1 MKTVSVINQKGGVA
15 KTTTV
20 QALAS
25 GLKAKGY
32 RVLMVDL
39 DGQESLTVSTGA
51 RTGAN
56 ILDVLQG
63 HRTIKS
69 VIQTTPGGDIAVG
82 TEDLGKADLIIKG
95 KRAEYRLKEALT
107 EVQGLYDFCI
117 IDCPPS
123 LGILSVS
130 ALTASNSCIIP
141 VQADFFSL
149 KALDQ
154 LQGTIEVIR
163 GNTNRDLSIEGIL
176 VTRYS
181 PRTVLSRDAMEA
193 LKDKAQAL
201 GTRVFNTTIRECISI
216 KEAQAVKESIHTYAP
231 RSNASKD
238 YTALINEILEGKNDA
253 EKII

>member
-1 MKTVSVINQKGGVA
+1 MKTISVINQKGGVA

-25 GLKAKGY
+25 GLKARGY

-51 RTGAN
+51 STGAN
-56 ILDVLQG
+56 IFDVLQG
-63 HRTIKS
+63 KRAIRS
-69 VIQTTPGGDIAVG
+69 VIQATPGGDIAVG
-82 TEDLGKADLIIKG
+82 TEDLGKADLIIRGSK
-95 KRAEYRLKEALT
+95 AEYRLKEALT
-107 EVQGLYDFCI
+107 EVQGLYDYCI

-130 ALTASNSCIIP
+130 ALTASDSCIIP
-141 VQADFFSL
+141 VQADFYSL

-163 GNTNRDLSIEGIL
+163 GNTNRGLQIEGIL

-181 PRTVLSRDAMEA
+181 ARTVLSREALEA
-193 LKDKAQAL
+193 LKNKAQNM
-201 GTRVFNTTIRECISI
+201 GTKVFNATIRECISI

-238 YTALINEILEGKNDA
+238 YTAFIDELLEGK
-253 EKII
+253 

>member
-1 MKTVSVINQKGGVA
+1 M
-15 KTTTV
+15 
-20 QALAS
+20 
-25 GLKAKGY
+25 
-32 RVLMVDL
+32 
-39 DGQESLTVSTGA
+39 
-51 RTGAN
+51 
-56 ILDVLQG
+56 
-63 HRTIKS
+63 
-69 VIQTTPGGDIAVG
+69 
-82 TEDLGKADLIIKG
+82 
-95 KRAEYRLKEALT
+95 
-107 EVQGLYDFCI
+107 QGLYDFCI

-130 ALTASNSCIIP
+130 ALTASDTCIIP

-163 GNTNRDLSIEGIL
+163 NNTNRGLQIEGVL

-181 PRTVLSRDAMEA
+181 ARTVLSREALEA
-193 LKDKAQAL
+193 LKEKARNM

-238 YTALINEILEGKNDA
+238 YSALIDEILEGNNA
-253 EKII
+253 

>member
-25 GLKAKGY
+25 GLKARGY

-51 RTGAN
+51 STGGN

-63 HRTIKS
+63 RKPIKS
-69 VIQTTPGGDIAVG
+69 VIQETPGGDIIPG

-95 KRAEYRLKEALT
+95 NRAEYKLKEALT
-107 EVQGLYDFCI
+107 EVQGQYDYCF

-130 ALTASNSCIIP
+130 ALTASNTCIIP

-163 GNTNRDLSIEGIL
+163 RNTNRDLSVEGIL
-176 VTRYS
+176 ATRYS
-181 PRTVLSRDAMEA
+181 PRTVLSREALEA
-193 LKDKAQAL
+193 LKGKALAM

-216 KEAQAVKESIHTYAP
+216 KEAQAMKESIHTYAP

-238 YTALINEILEGKNDA
+238 YKALIDEILEGNTNA
-253 EKII
+253 

>member
-1 MKTVSVINQKGGVA
+1 MKTISVINQKGGVA

-25 GLKAKGY
+25 GLKNRGY

-51 RTGAN
+51 STGAN

-63 HRTIKS
+63 HKAIKS
-69 VIQTTPGGDIAVG
+69 VIQATPGGDIATG
-82 TEDLGKADLIIKG
+82 TEDLGKADLTVRG
-95 KRAEYRLKEALT
+95 KRAEYKLKEALT

-130 ALTASNSCIIP
+130 ALTASDTCIIP

-154 LQGTIEVIR
+154 LQGTIDVIR
-163 GNTNRDLSIEGIL
+163 KNTNNDLQIEGIL

-193 LKDKAQAL
+193 LRDKARTM
-201 GTRVFNTTIRECISI
+201 GTKVFDTTIRECISI
-216 KEAQAVKESIHTYAP
+216 KEAQAMKESIHTYAP

-238 YTALINEILEGKNDA
+238 YNALIDELLEGHHA
-253 EKII
+253 

>member
-1 MKTVSVINQKGGVA
+1 MKTISVINQKGGVA

-20 QALAS
+20 QAISS
-25 GLKAKGY
+25 GLKARGY
-32 RVLMVDL
+32 RVLMIDL

-51 RTGAN
+51 GAGAN

-63 HRTIKS
+63 NRRIRT
-69 VIQTTPGGDIAVG
+69 VIQTTPGGDIVTAS
-82 TEDLGKADLIIKG
+82 EDLGKADLLIRG
-95 KRAEYRLKEALT
+95 KKAEYRLKEALQ
-107 EVQGLYDFCI
+107 EIQGLYDFCF

-130 ALTASNSCIIP
+130 ALTASDTCIIP

-154 LQGTIEVIR
+154 LQGTLDVIR
-163 GNTNRDLSIEGIL
+163 ENTNKGLQIEGIL

-181 PRTVLSRDAMEA
+181 ARTVLSRDAMEA
-193 LKDKAQAL
+193 LKEKARSMN
-201 GTRVFNTTIRECISI
+201 TKVFNTTIRECISI
-216 KEAQAVKESIHTYAP
+216 KEAQAVRESIHTYAP

-238 YTALINEILEGKNDA
+238 YSALIDEILEGNNA
-253 EKII
+253 

>member
-1 MKTVSVINQKGGVA
+1 MKTISVINQKGGVA

-25 GLKAKGY
+25 GLKARGY

-51 RTGAN
+51 TTGAN
-56 ILDVLQG
+56 IFDVLQG
-63 HRTIKS
+63 KRAIRS
-69 VIQTTPGGDIAVG
+69 VIQATPGGDIAVG
-82 TEDLGKADLIIKG
+82 TEDLGKADLIIRGSK
-95 KRAEYRLKEALT
+95 AEYRLKEALT
-107 EVQGLYDFCI
+107 EVQGLYDYCV

-130 ALTASNSCIIP
+130 ALTASDSCIIP
-141 VQADFFSL
+141 VQADFYSL

-154 LQGTIEVIR
+154 LQGTIDVIR
-163 GNTNRDLSIEGIL
+163 RNTNRGLQIEGIL

-181 PRTVLSRDAMEA
+181 ARTVLSREALEA
-193 LKDKAQAL
+193 LKGKAQNM
-201 GTRVFNTTIRECISI
+201 GTKVVNATIRECISI

-238 YTALINEILEGKNDA
+238 YTAFIDELLEGNHNA
-253 EKII
+253 

>member
-1 MKTVSVINQKGGVA
+1 MKTIAVLNQKGGVG
-15 KTTTV
+15 KTTTT

-39 DGQESLTVSTGA
+39 DGQESLTASTGA
-51 RTGAN
+51 SAGAN

-63 HRTIKS
+63 HRKIKT
-69 VIQTTPGGDIAVG
+69 VIQATPGGDIVVG
-82 TEDLGKADLIIKG
+82 TEDLGKADLIIRG
-95 KRAEYRLKEALT
+95 NRAEYRLKEALT
-107 EVQGLYDFCI
+107 EVQALYDYCV

-130 ALTASNSCIIP
+130 ALTASNTCIIP
-141 VQADFFSL
+141 VQADFYSL

-154 LQGTIEVIR
+154 LQGTITVIR
-163 GNTNRDLSIEGIL
+163 QNTNRDLSIEGIL

-181 PRTVLSRDAMEA
+181 ARSVLSREAVSA
-193 LKDKAQAL
+193 LKDKARNMN
-201 GTRVFNTTIRECISI
+201 TKVFNTTIRECIAI

-238 YTALINEILEGKNDA
+238 YTAFIDELLEGNKDA
-253 EKII
+253 

>member
-1 MKTVSVINQKGGVA
+1 MKTISVINQKGGVA

-25 GLKAKGY
+25 GLKARGY

-51 RTGAN
+51 STGAN
-56 ILDVLQG
+56 IFDVLQG
-63 HRTIKS
+63 KKAIRS
-69 VIQTTPGGDIAVG
+69 VIQATPGGDIAVG
-82 TEDLGKADLIIKG
+82 TEDLGKADLIIRGSK
-95 KRAEYRLKEALT
+95 AEYRLKEALS

-130 ALTASNSCIIP
+130 ALTASDSCIIP
-141 VQADFFSL
+141 VQADFYSL

-163 GNTNRDLSIEGIL
+163 GNTNRGLQIEGIL

-181 PRTVLSRDAMEA
+181 ARTVLSREALEA
-193 LKDKAQAL
+193 LKNKAQNM
-201 GTRVFNTTIRECISI
+201 GTKVFNATIRECISI

-238 YTALINEILEGKNDA
+238 YTAFIDELLEGNKDA
-253 EKII
+253 

>member
-1 MKTVSVINQKGGVA
+1 MKTISVINQKGGVA

-25 GLKAKGY
+25 GLKGRGY

-39 DGQESLTVSTGA
+39 DGQESLTVCTGA
-51 RTGAN
+51 SAGAN

-63 HRTIKS
+63 SRSIKA
-69 VIQTTPGGDIAVG
+69 VIQSTPGGDIVTG
-82 TEDLGKADLIIKG
+82 TEDLGKADLIIRG
-95 KRAEYRLKEALT
+95 KKAEYRLKQALA

-130 ALTASNSCIIP
+130 ALTASDTCIIP

-163 GNTNRDLSIEGIL
+163 NNTNRGLQIEGVL

-181 PRTVLSRDAMEA
+181 ARTVLSREALEA
-193 LKDKAQAL
+193 LKEKARNM

-238 YTALINEILEGKNDA
+238 YSALIDEILEGNNA
-253 EKII
+253 

>member
-1 MKTVSVINQKGGVA
+1 MKTISVINQKGGVA

-25 GLKAKGY
+25 GLKNRGY

-39 DGQESLTVSTGA
+39 DGQESLTISTGA
-51 RTGAN
+51 HPGAN

-63 HRTIKS
+63 HRAIKS
-69 VIQTTPGGDIAVG
+69 VIQATPGGDIVAS
-82 TEDLGKADLIIKG
+82 TEDLGKADLTIRG

-154 LQGTIEVIR
+154 LNGTITVIR
-163 GNTNRDLSIEGIL
+163 ENTNRDLAIEGIL

-181 PRTVLSRDAMEA
+181 SRTVLSREALEA
-193 LKDKAQAL
+193 LKEKARSM
-201 GTRVFNTTIRECISI
+201 GTKVFNTTIRECISI
-216 KEAQAVKESIHTYAP
+216 KEAQAVRESIHTYAP

-238 YTALINEILEGKNDA
+238 YSALIDEILEGNHDA
-253 EKII
+253 QKDI

>member
-1 MKTVSVINQKGGVA
+1 MRTVSVINQKGGVA

-25 GLKAKGY
+25 GLKARGY

-39 DGQESLTVSTGA
+39 DSQESLTVSTGA
-51 RTGAN
+51 TTGPS

-63 HRTIKS
+63 HRPIKS
-69 VIQTTPGGDIAVG
+69 VIQETPGGDVITA
-82 TEDLGKADLIIKG
+82 TEDLGKADITIRG
-95 KRAEYRLKEALT
+95 KRAEYKLKEALT
-107 EVQGLYDFCI
+107 EVQGLYDYCF

-130 ALTASNSCIIP
+130 ALTASDTCIIP
-141 VQADFFSL
+141 VQADFFSI

-154 LQGTIEVIR
+154 LQGTIDVIR
-163 GNTNRDLSIEGIL
+163 QNTNRDLSIEGIL

-181 PRTVLSRDAMEA
+181 PRTVLSREALEA
-193 LKDKAQAL
+193 LKDKAQNM
-201 GTRVFNTTIRECISI
+201 GTKVFNATIRECISI
-216 KEAQAVKESIHTYAP
+216 KEAQAMKESIHTYAP

-238 YTALINEILEGKNDA
+238 YTAFIDELLEGNKDA
-253 EKII
+253 

>member
-1 MKTVSVINQKGGVA
+1 MKTVSVIIQKGGTG

-20 QALAS
+20 QAISS
-25 GLKAKGY
+25 GLKARGY

-51 RTGAN
+51 GAGGN

-69 VIQTTPGGDIAVG
+69 VIQATPGGDIIPG

-95 KRAEYRLKEALT
+95 KNAEYRLKEALAG
-107 EVQGLYDFCI
+107 VQNSYDYCI
-117 IDCPPS
+117 LDCPPS

-130 ALTASNSCIIP
+130 ALTASDTCIIP

-154 LQGTIEVIR
+154 LQGTIDVIR
-163 GNTNRDLSIEGIL
+163 QNTNRGLQIEGIL

-181 PRTVLSRDAMEA
+181 PRTILSRDAMEA
-193 LKDKAQAL
+193 LKNKAQNM
-201 GTRVFNTTIRECISI
+201 GTKVFDTTIRECVAV
-216 KEAQAVKESIHTYAP
+216 KEAQAVRENIHAYAP

-238 YTALINEILEGKNDA
+238 YNALINEILEGNRNA
-253 EKII
+253 

>member
-1 MKTVSVINQKGGVA
+1 MKTISVINQKGGVA

-25 GLKAKGY
+25 GLKNRGY

-51 RTGAN
+51 STGAN

-63 HRTIKS
+63 HRGIKS
-69 VIQTTPGGDIAVG
+69 VIQATPGGDIVTA
-82 TEDLGKADLIIKG
+82 TEDLGKADLTVRG
-95 KRAEYRLKEALT
+95 RRAEYKLKEALT

-130 ALTASNSCIIP
+130 ALTASDTCIIP

-154 LQGTIEVIR
+154 LQGTIDVIR
-163 GNTNRDLSIEGIL
+163 KNTNSDLQIEGIL

-193 LKDKAQAL
+193 LKEKAQAM
-201 GTRVFNTTIRECISI
+201 GTKVFETTIRECISI
-216 KEAQAVKESIHTYAP
+216 KEAQAMKESIHTYAP

-238 YTALINEILEGKNDA
+238 YNALINELLEGTHNA
-253 EKII
+253 

>member
-25 GLKAKGY
+25 GLKARGY

-51 RTGAN
+51 GPGGN

-63 HRTIKS
+63 HRPIKS
-69 VIQTTPGGDIAVG
+69 VIQGTPGGDIVIG

-95 KRAEYRLKEALT
+95 KNAEYRLKEALAG
-107 EVQGLYDFCI
+107 VQNSYDYCI
-117 IDCPPS
+117 LDCPPS

-130 ALTASNSCIIP
+130 ALTASDTCIIP

-154 LQGTIEVIR
+154 LQGTIDVIR
-163 GNTNRDLSIEGIL
+163 NNTNRGLQIEGIL

-181 PRTVLSRDAMEA
+181 SRTILSRDAMEA
-193 LKDKAQAL
+193 LKNKAEAM
-201 GTRVFNTTIRECISI
+201 GTKVFSTTIRECISI
-216 KEAQAVKESIHTYAP
+216 KEAQAVKENIHTYAP

-238 YTALINEILEGKNDA
+238 YKALIDEILEGDHNA
-253 EKII
+253 